1 MLVLRDDQ
9 GVRIG
14 TDALADIAE
23 GRSRN
28 PPAGNPEIRGG
39 RSSPALDE
47 RLGKP
52 DLSVQFECAR
62 CTATARDV
70 NDGAGSVSMI
80 LTRTPSLASHK
91 ASTKPVGP
99 APTIR
104 TSVSQVEGA
113 VISRSYAI
121 VRGRIGITRQPTY
134 ATNVAIRSTLN
145 VFADRSA
152 TDK

>member
-1 MLVLRDDQ
+1 
-9 GVRIG
+9 
-14 TDALADIAE
+14 
-23 GRSRN
+23 
-28 PPAGNPEIRGG
+28 
-39 RSSPALDE
+39 
-47 RLGKP
+47 
-52 DLSVQFECAR
+52 
-62 CTATARDV
+62 
-70 NDGAGSVSMI
+70 MI